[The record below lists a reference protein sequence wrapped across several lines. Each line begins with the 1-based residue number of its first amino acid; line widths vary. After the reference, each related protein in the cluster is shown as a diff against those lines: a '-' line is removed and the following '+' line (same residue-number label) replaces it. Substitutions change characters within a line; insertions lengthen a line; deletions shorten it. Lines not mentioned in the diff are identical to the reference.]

1 MSPITLAKTLGLT
14 TIVAVLVWIFAEGES
29 LQPKPLDV
37 SIVFP
42 TDAASA
48 VVIRPDDREFAGTAR
63 VRLEATSRAL
73 DLAAPILAAGVRLSP
88 GAPGVPNEPGE
99 QRVVDLQEA
108 IAAMPQLKSLG
119 VSVADVQPRRVLVR
133 VVRMAGRELPVRVEL
148 GAQVPLDGDPVS
160 VPPTVLVR
168 LPEPALANLPEGVQ
182 ATAVVSAEE
191 IQRIKGDGAQ
201 TLAAT
206 LRLPAAL
213 IGVDP
218 VVVQPESV
226 SVSMRVRRKVESY
239 KVSSVPVWYS
249 LPPTEDAGK
258 WSVEVLDKFLTDVTL
273 TGPSDDIARVKSTG
287 ADQINVKALVEI
299 SSDDL
304 QAGVTTKP
312 VTFPGLPPGLTPTSA
327 TTTVRVK
334 ITKVK

>member
-1 MSPITLAKTLGLT
+1 MSPIALAKTIGLT

-29 LQPKPLDV
+29 LQPKPVDV

-42 TDAASA
+42 TDAKSA
-48 VVIRPDDREFAGTAR
+48 VVIRPDDRDFTGTAR

-73 DLAAPILAAGVRLSP
+73 DLAAPVLAAGVRLSP

-99 QRVVDLQEA
+99 QRIVDLQES
-108 IAAMPQLKSLG
+108 IAAMPQLKALG
-119 VSVADVQPRRVLVR
+119 VTVVDVQPRRVVVR
-133 VVRMAGRELPVRVEL
+133 VLRMAGREIPVRVEL
-148 GAQVPLDGDPVS
+148 GAPVPLDGDPVA
-160 VPPTVLVR
+160 VPATVLVR
-168 LPEPALANLPEGVQ
+168 VPEPALANLPEG
-182 ATAVVSAEE
+182 ATATALVSEEE
-191 IQRIKGDGAQ
+191 IQRLKSDGPQ
-201 TLAAT
+201 TVPAL

-213 IGVDP
+213 LGVDP

-226 SVSMRVRRKVESY
+226 SVTMRVRRKVEAY

-258 WSVEVLDKFLTDVTL
+258 WTVEILDKFLTDVTL
-273 TGPSDDIARVKSTG
+273 TGPSDDIARVKTVG
-287 ADQINVKALVEI
+287 PNQVNVKAMVEL

-304 QAGVTTKP
+304 QAGVTSKA

-327 TTTVRVK
+327 TTSVRVK
-334 ITKVK
+334 ITKAK